1 MNGDRIAMSA
11 RERDRLKV
19 MAPVVEGQ
27 RTVEFEGHVTYFP
40 CRTWPG
46 RPVRACRRGRAGV
59 SASSSSGRQRT
70 RLPPEGQLHSV
81 YCPAKAPP
89 AARA

>member
-27 RTVEFEGHVTYFP
+27 RTVEFGGHVTYLP

-46 RPVRACRRGRAGV
+46 RPVRARTGPCLGV
-59 SASSSSGRQRT
+59 
-70 RLPPEGQLHSV
+70 LLVWPPTYPPAAARSTPFGIR
-81 YCPAKAPP
+81 PAKAPP